1 MLQAAN
7 AVLGAL
13 RNVAAARRPRQDRPS
28 DDSPA
33 ASSSSAPSAHSSTA
47 TPLPP
52 TSSARADC
60 PPPPPVSPP
69 PVSTSFDAEP
79 EPFVVNRGEVNAL
92 ASRLREGIG
101 SGGGAVGV
109 KDLMRGGAGEVLS
122 GLVRGRYE
130 SYVRSLRENSPRI
143 LLVGDSGTGKSNC
156 VNICFGFHPDAG
168 GAGVH
173 ESGRPCT
180 QSFAEYGPTSFSP
193 VRIID
198 SRGVEKMSVEKQLEE
213 LREFI
218 TEAGKEKDE
227 LKPVHLCWYFC
238 GERWQEA
245 DKFVVE
251 ELRKLVGVIVC
262 VSKRDARSAQ
272 GVENLRKA
280 VEEDLGR
287 GVFIAEFGD
296 PRGTRNYIVD
306 SCGLDG
312 HSEEDI
318 EVNLRTKTW
327 TCVKEVGVSETG
339 DPLLCRRHG
348 NDAPFGHKSLVHASI
363 DLLPKIC
370 HQSFLTAQR
379 CDMRAKHVR
388 AAAVI
393 GSFVA
398 AAIGVGAVPV
408 PFADMPIL
416 LAMEASMA
424 ASLIAVYG
432 VPFSSFGADQLIAI
446 HSGVVGVGG
455 AIGYFTAQV
464 LKGIPVLNIAGASI
478 DMMIAG
484 TAVASLGVA
493 MSVVLTR
500 AISTDKVDTSGGVRR
515 MVGMV
520 ASQANV
526 GSAVQAIARGGT
538 AASGQ
543 DALVGMIEEGARE
556 DGGQPNETSQ
566 RVGTSQ
572 GSSSRAPVVPAG
584 R

>member
-1 MLQAAN
+1 MLPAAN
-7 AVLGAL
+7 AVLSAL
-13 RNVAAARRPRQDRPS
+13 RNVAAVRRPRQDRPS
-28 DDSPA
+28 DESFA
-33 ASSSSAPSAHSSTA
+33 ASTSSAPSGPSSA
-47 TPLPP
+47 APPLSPA
-52 TSSARADC
+52 SSARADG
-60 PPPPPVSPP
+60 PPPP

-79 EPFVVNRGEVNAL
+79 EPFVVDRGEVNAL

-101 SGGGAVGV
+101 SSGGAVGV
-109 KDLMRGGAGEVLS
+109 TDLMRGGAGEVLS
-122 GLVRGRYE
+122 SLVRDRYE

-198 SRGVEKMSVEKQLEE
+198 SRGVEKMSVEKQMEE

-218 TEAGKEKDE
+218 TEAGREKDV
-227 LKPVHLCWYFC
+227 LKHVHLCWYFC

-245 DKFVVE
+245 DRFVVE
-251 ELRKLVGVIVC
+251 ELRKLVGVIIC

-312 HSEEDI
+312 HGEEDI

-348 NDAPFGHKSLVHASI
+348 SDAPFGHRSLVHASI

-500 AISTDKVDTSGGVRR
+500 AISTDMLDTSGNVRR

-543 DALVGMIEEGARE
+543 DALVGMIEAGARE
-556 DGGQPNETSQ
+556 DGGQANESSQ
-566 RVGTSQ
+566 RVRTAQ
-572 GSSSRAPVVPAG
+572 GSSSRAPVFAVDT
-584 R
+584 